1 MDKRTLLAFVL
12 SFLVLFL
19 WSLFFTPKQTR
30 ISERH
35 HEQAKQTRQTKDI
48 ASSRKKDLSPLVG
61 RPVPDS
67 LSRLADK
74 SKNLKEKIVKITT
87 PLYKAEISNLGPCIK
102 SFKLTGYRETVDPSS
117 PLVDLVD
124 PGIRDEFLWLGMFL
138 ENLGNEGVKIFDTDA
153 QDVRLGRGS
162 APKLIKFYGKTQNE
176 VYIEKALKIYP
187 NQYRIDVSVRVVNQS
202 PQMFRGRFVAQVTGH
217 LPEKKHGYYAPYTG
231 LVALANGKLK
241 QLKLKDKKPSR
252 ELKGNFQWVAY
263 QKNYFMCAIIPEST
277 SNAVF
282 RGILDP
288 FTGKLTGILMYPEV
302 SIAPGSDI
310 QSSFTLFLGPRQLS
324 LLKHFGKNLDKAV
337 DFGWTNIIAKP
348 LLYTLNFFNRYIH
361 NYGVSIIL
369 LTILIKIIFWPLTHK
384 SYESMKEMQ
393 KLQPIMAKIKEKY
406 KDNRE
411 QMNKELMALY
421 RTYKVNPMS
430 GCLPMIIQ
438 IPVFF
443 ALYRILGKAIEL
455 RHAPFM
461 LWINDLSAP
470 DRLFHFS
477 FKIPFMTPPYG
488 IPVLTL
494 LMGVS
499 MYIQQKM
506 TPTPGDPTQAKIMM
520 FLPIIFTFMFINFP
534 SGLVLYWLVNNIL
547 SIGQQYRIHK
557 RSV

>member
-1 MDKRTLLAFVL
+1 MDKRTLVAFVL

-19 WSLFFTPKQTR
+19 WSVFFTPSQQKVTNKHQPSPEQPHQAPQSHGQVPPPKMEVTPKTAQFPVLEKKE
-30 ISERH
+30 ISE
-35 HEQAKQTRQTKDI
+35 KI
-48 ASSRKKDLSPLVG
+48 ILV
-61 RPVPDS
+61 D
-67 LSRLADK
+67 
-74 SKNLKEKIVKITT
+74 T
-87 PLYKAEISNLGPCIK
+87 PLYKAQISNMGPTIK
-102 SFKLTGYRETVDPSS
+102 SFKLKGYRETIDPSS

-124 PGIRDEFLWLGMFL
+124 PALRNEFLWIGFSSVTSGL
-138 ENLGNEGVKIFDTDA
+138 NEDAVFETDA
-153 QDVRLGRGS
+153 TDIKLGRGS
-162 APKLIKFYGKTQNE
+162 SPKVIHFYAKTKE
-176 VYIEKALKIYP
+176 GLYVEKDLKVYP
-187 NQYRIDVSVRVVNQS
+187 NQYRIEVRVRVINQS
-202 PQMFRGRFVAQVTGH
+202 SQPVKGRFAAQLKGI
-217 LPEKKHGYYAPYTG
+217 LSKEKGGYYAPFTG
-231 LVALANGKLK
+231 LIALADGKIK
-241 QLKLKDKKPSR
+241 QLKFKKKKPKK
-252 ELKGNFQWVAY
+252 ELKGNLQWVAY
-263 QKNYFMCAIIPEST
+263 QKNYFMCAVVPE
-277 SNAVF
+277 AVTDTLF
-282 RGILDP
+282 QGIWDP
-288 FTGKLTGILMYPEV
+288 NTGEETGTLIEPPV
-302 SIAPGSDI
+302 SVAPGSEI
-310 QSSFTLFLGPRQLS
+310 VHSYALFLGPRQLTV
-324 LLKHFGKNLDKAV
+324 LKQFGKGLDKAV

-348 LLYTLNFFNRYIH
+348 LLYALRFFNKYIH

-384 SYESMKEMQ
+384 SYKSMKEMQ

-411 QMNKELMALY
+411 QMNKEMMALY

-477 FKIPFMTPPYG
+477 FKIPFMAPPYG

-494 LMGVS
+494 LMGAS

-506 TPTPGDPTQAKIMM
+506 TPTPGDPTQAKFMM

-547 SIGQQYRIHK
+547 SIGQQYRIQK
-557 RSV
+557 RPA